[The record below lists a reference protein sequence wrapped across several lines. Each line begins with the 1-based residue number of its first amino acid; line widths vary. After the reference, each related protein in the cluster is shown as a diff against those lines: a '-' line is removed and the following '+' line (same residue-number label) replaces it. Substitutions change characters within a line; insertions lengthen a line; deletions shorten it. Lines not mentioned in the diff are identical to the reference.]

1 VLEATGVLLQ
11 LTIGSIEQLGGARFK
26 HGRASRGLTD
36 CDSLGRKCLNFPH
49 RSSHFDVRRPR
60 RERSLNV
67 LLDRALA

>member
-49 RSSHFDVRRPR
+49 RRPR